1 MSRYLLELLDHAIN
15 LMQERHNSFESLRS
29 LGSNN
34 DFNEISS
41 LVTSFRNFIYSPIFF
56 KWGDQDF
63 LDPALYDAV
72 IQSMERV
79 LRVLTS
85 LYEDYS
91 DCLRNPQ
98 SQMILSEQSVSGTQL
113 QISCPPSIG
122 SSRIVDMELDVNEDA
137 QNVDILTVNGKIASG
152 ISCSAVKWKLD
163 MISLI
168 SSFFSISHVT
178 WDILF
183 ELMGKEC
190 SQEVYIFA
198 TSLVHMLYIPK
209 SIGECYTVWLFC
221 LRFVSRFCT
230 VFVNTPICP
239 LLQKLETW
247 YDSVWSCLRLLGYL
261 LIVPFL

>member
-15 LMQERHNSFESLRS
+15 LMQESHNSFESLRS

-91 DCLRNPQ
+91 DCLRNPR
-98 SQMILSEQSVSGTQL
+98 SQMILLEQSVSGTQL
-113 QISCPPSIG
+113 QISCPPSTG

-168 SSFFSISHVT
+168 SSFFSILHVT

-190 SQEVYIFA
+190 SQEV
-198 TSLVHMLYIPK
+198 
-209 SIGECYTVWLFC
+209 
-221 LRFVSRFCT
+221 
-230 VFVNTPICP
+230 
-239 LLQKLETW
+239 
-247 YDSVWSCLRLLGYL
+247 
-261 LIVPFL
+261 